1 MRLTGELFE
10 VKRGMFYAC
19 LAFVEGYKGVDGYIV
34 ASMIRSKFR
43 EEGFSIDG
51 GWFSAGESIF
61 KSVDKRF
68 LLFGKSDQLPVYRIK
83 HNGEFFA
90 KVARYS

>member
-1 MRLTGELFE
+1 MRLEGELFE

-19 LAFVEGYKGVDGYIV
+19 LAFVEGYKGENGYLV

-43 EEGFSIDG
+43 EEGFSIDS
-51 GWFSAGESIF
+51 GWFSAGETIF

-68 LLFGKSDQLPVYRIK
+68 LR
-83 HNGEFFA
+83 
-90 KVARYS
+90 